1 MAALLAAPVAVHDGG
16 NIGGERD
23 ALGRPVAGGHTESL
37 SLRAFRLFCV
47 VDTVCTEEMGW

>member
-16 NIGGERD
+16 NVGGERD

-37 SLRAFRLFCV
+37 SLRAFRLFYV
-47 VDTVCTEEMGW
+47 VDTVCTEEMG